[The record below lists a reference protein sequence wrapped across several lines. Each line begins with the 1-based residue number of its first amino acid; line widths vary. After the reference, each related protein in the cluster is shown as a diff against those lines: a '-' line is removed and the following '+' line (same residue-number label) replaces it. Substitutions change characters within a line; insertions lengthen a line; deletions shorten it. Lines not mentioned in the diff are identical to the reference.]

1 MRSAKVDYN
10 QKMIGKTIETHVEGE
25 IVMAIVESVV
35 DEEMLKVRN
44 IKTHE
49 TFKVSIFDVRGT

>member
-10 QKMIGKTIETHVEGE
+10 QKMIGKTIETYVEDE

>member
-1 MRSAKVDYN
+1 MKSVKVGYN
-10 QKMIGKTIETHVEGE
+10 QKMIGKTIETYVEDE

-49 TFKVSIFDVRGT
+49 TFTVSIFDVRGT

>member
-1 MRSAKVDYN
+1 MKSVKVGYN
-10 QKMIGKTIETHVEGE
+10 QKMIGKTIETYVEDE

-35 DEEMLKVRN
+35 DQEKLKVRN

-49 TFKVSIFDVRGT
+49 TFTVSIFDVRGT

>member
-1 MRSAKVDYN
+1 MKSAKVDYN
-10 QKMIGKTIETHVEGE
+10 QKMIGKTIETHVENE

>member
-1 MRSAKVDYN
+1 MKSAKVDYN
-10 QKMIGKTIETHVEGE
+10 QKMIGKTIETRVEDE

-35 DEEMLKVRN
+35 DEEMLKVRA

-49 TFKVSIFDVRGT
+49 TFNVSIFDVRGA

>member
-1 MRSAKVDYN
+1 MKSAKVDYN
-10 QKMIGKTIETHVEGE
+10 QKMIGNTIETRVEDE

-35 DEEMLKVRN
+35 DEEMLKVRT

-49 TFKVSIFDVRGT
+49 TFNVSIFDVRGA

>member
-1 MRSAKVDYN
+1 
-10 QKMIGKTIETHVEGE
+10 MIGKTIETHVEDE

-49 TFKVSIFDVRGT
+49 TFTVSIFDVRGT

>member
-1 MRSAKVDYN
+1 MKSAKVGYN
-10 QKMIGKTIETHVEGE
+10 QKMIGKTIETHVEDE

>member
-1 MRSAKVDYN
+1 MKSAKVDYN
-10 QKMIGKTIETHVEGE
+10 QKMIGKTIETHVENE

-49 TFKVSIFDVRGT
+49 TFKVSIFDVRGI

>member
-1 MRSAKVDYN
+1 MKSAKVDYN
-10 QKMIGKTIETHVEGE
+10 QKMIGKTIETHVENE

-44 IKTHE
+44 IKTQE
-49 TFKVSIFDVRGT
+49 TFKVSIFDVRGI

>member
-1 MRSAKVDYN
+1 
-10 QKMIGKTIETHVEGE
+10 MIGKTIETYVEDE

>member
-1 MRSAKVDYN
+1 MKSVKVGYN
-10 QKMIGKTIETHVEGE
+10 QKMIGKTIETYVEDE

-49 TFKVSIFDVRGT
+49 PFKVSIFDVRGT

>member
-1 MRSAKVDYN
+1 MKSVKVGYN
-10 QKMIGKTIETHVEGE
+10 QKMIGKTIETHVEDE

-49 TFKVSIFDVRGT
+49 TFTVSIFDVRGT